1 MLHVLHHTVAGLSWQ
16 WSQKGVGADI
26 ATAVGGRR
34 LAGDCPI
41 AVTVVDDGS
50 VRRVEGASYT
60 RRAPTSLCQ
69 CAALA
74 AMQRVAAGEM
84 CQAEAQTT
92 VTTGR

>member
-26 ATAVGGRR
+26 ATVAAAGRS
-34 LAGDCPI
+34 

-74 AMQRVAAGEM
+74 AVQRVAAGEM
-84 CQAEAQTT
+84 CQAEAQTA